1 MLFPQKVNSGFIAEG
16 MPYRAALRVK
26 LTLGLLFAGGAAIAA
41 IPEESYPEHAKS
53 SIHAYAYPAISHTL
67 RDTGIVIKG
76 RVTDTTGM
84 PLPGVSIT
92 LKTDPLKGVQTN
104 GSGEFTIKLTSPATL
119 VFSFM
124 GYIKHEQA
132 VSSSGSVE
140 VQLKSSDKMLGEVAI
155 VAFGTQKKT
164 TMVGSVTTI
173 NPKELKGPT
182 SNLTTMLAG
191 RLAGVIAMQTSGEP
205 GKDNADFFI
214 RGVTTFGSGKV
225 NPLILID
232 GRESS
237 PSDLARI
244 QPDDIS
250 GFSIL
255 KDATASSLYGA
266 RGANGV
272 ILVATKSGN
281 IGGTR
286 FNVRGENSNSRNT
299 QRMKLAD
306 NITYMRLANEAAIN
320 SGAMNRPYTE
330 DDIRHRVNK
339 DNKYVYPDNDWMGLL
354 LKSSTNNQRYNF
366 NVSGGVERA
375 QYYVSGTY
383 NIDNGLLRT
392 IDDNKFNSN
401 IKARN
406 YEIRSN
412 INVKLTKTTEAIIRT
427 TGRFY
432 DYRGPQGGSNALLT
446 NVTRANPVAFPAY
459 FPASFAPDERNPL
472 FGSARMPN
480 SNLMMNPFADAVSG
494 FTQNN
499 NSTLIAQLELKQDFG
514 FFLPGLSA
522 RVMAYTSR
530 YSEFSL
536 NRRFYPF
543 YYSVTVDPEEGVRGL
558 EPLNPGGGTNYL
570 DFQGGDKTASMYTY
584 MEAALNYNR
593 TIGEKHNVGAML
605 ITLLTNKSDANAGSL
620 ALSLPRRNQGISGR
634 FTYDYDSRYLM
645 EFNFGYNGSERF
657 DKRNRFGFFPSVGG
671 GWNVSEEKWFEPFLN
686 VVSRLKFRG
695 TYGVVGN
702 DQIGA
707 DWDRFFYLPNLS
719 LGGGPGYMFGDKW
732 SYGGGGTIIYR
743 YPNPFITWE
752 RAYKANIGVELEMF
766 KNFNLQAD
774 IFKERRTDILLSR
787 ANIPSTM
794 GLRSIQQANVGIG
807 EGKGI
812 DMTLEYKRNFSQHS
826 WLNVRGTF
834 TYATTKIIENEEPE
848 YGKDLQHLRREGHSD
863 QVRWGYV
870 AERLFTDEHDVANS
884 PRQFGI
890 AGLTGGDIKYVDI
903 NGDGEVNERDLVP
916 LGHPVRPE
924 INYGFGFTFK
934 YKAFDISTFF
944 QGSARSSTFIDAGG
958 IAPFIQQEN
967 TQRGLLKVIADDHW
981 SESNQDPYAFW
992 PRIRSVGWPN
1002 NTVMSSW
1009 WLRNGSFLR
1018 LKTVELGYELP
1029 DRYLRRM
1036 HLNALRFYV
1045 NGLNLLTFSTFKLW
1059 DPEMGGVQTSGY
1071 NNAFNYPVQRVI
1083 NAGINIGF

>member
-1 MLFPQKVNSGFIAEG
+1 MLFPLKVNSGITAD
-16 MPYRAALRVK
+16 RAILRLK
-26 LTLGLLFAGGAAIAA
+26 LTLGLFFAAGAAMAASPLAEDRPDNAKSTVSAGA
-41 IPEESYPEHAKS
+41 IPA
-53 SIHAYAYPAISHTL
+53 AYFAPK
-67 RDTGIVIKG
+67 DTGIVVKG
-76 RVTDTTGM
+76 RVTDSTGM

-104 GSGEFTIKLTSPATL
+104 GSGEYTIKIAGPSTL

-124 GYIKHEQA
+124 GYIKQELA
-132 VSSSGSVE
+132 VTDSRTLNVE
-140 VQLKSSDKMLGEVAI
+140 LKSSDKMLGEVAI

-232 GRESS
+232 GREST

-244 QPDDIS
+244 QPDDIA

-272 ILVATKSGN
+272 ILVATKSGG
-281 IGGTR
+281 ITSTR
-286 FNVRGENSNSRNT
+286 FNVRVENSNSSNT
-299 QRMKLAD
+299 QSLKLAD
-306 NITYMRLANEAAIN
+306 NITYMRLANEAGFN
-320 SGAMNRPYTE
+320 SGATTRRYTE
-330 DDIRHRVNK
+330 DAIRHRVNK
-339 DNKYVYPDNDWMGLL
+339 DNPYVYPNNDWMGLL
-354 LKSSTNNQRYNF
+354 LKNSTNNQRYNF
-366 NVSGGVERA
+366 NLSGGVERA

-392 IDDNKFNSN
+392 IADNSFNSN

-432 DYRGPQGGSNALLT
+432 DYRGPQGGSNQLFT
-446 NVTRANPVAFPAY
+446 NASRANPVAFPAY
-459 FPASFAPDERNPL
+459 FPASFAPDEKNPL
-472 FGSARMPN
+472 FGSARMTN
-480 SNLMMNPFADAVSG
+480 GSLMMNPFADAVSG

-514 FFLPGLSA
+514 FLVPGLSG
-522 RVMAYTSR
+522 RVMAYTQR
-530 YSEFSL
+530 YAEFNL

-543 YYSVTVDPEEGVRGL
+543 YYTVTVDPEEGVRGL
-558 EPLNPGGGTNYL
+558 EPLNPGGGTKYL
-570 DFQGGDKTASMYTY
+570 NFQGGDKRANIYTY
-584 MEAALNYNR
+584 MEAALNYNT
-593 TIGEKHNVGAML
+593 TIAKKHNIGGML
-605 ITLLTNKSDANAGSL
+605 ITLLSNNVDGNANDLLL
-620 ALSLPRRNQGISGR
+620 ALPRRNQGLSGR
-634 FTYDYDSRYLM
+634 FTYDYDSRYLV

-657 DKRNRFGFFPSVGG
+657 ERRNRFGFFPSVGA
-671 GWNVSEEKWFEPFLN
+671 GWNVSGEKWFEPLLP

-702 DQIGA
+702 DQIGSET
-707 DWDRFFYLPNLS
+707 DRFFYLANLS
-719 LGGGPGYMFGDKW
+719 LGGGNGYYFGDKFN
-732 SYGGGGTIIYR
+732 YGGGGTVINR

-752 RAYKANIGVELEMF
+752 RAYKTNIGLELEMF
-766 KNFNLQAD
+766 KDFSLQAD
-774 IFKERRTDILLSR
+774 IFKERRENILLSR
-787 ANIPSTM
+787 YNIPSTM
-794 GLRSIQQANVGIG
+794 GLRSIQQANVGVG

-812 DMTLEYKRNFSQHS
+812 DMTLEYKRTLNKNS

-834 TYATTKIIENEEPE
+834 TYATTKILENEEPA
-848 YGKDLQHLRREGHSD
+848 YDKSLWHLRREGRSD

-884 PRQFGI
+884 PSQFGI
-890 AGLTGGDIKYVDI
+890 RELAGGDIKYVDI
-903 NGDGEVNERDLVP
+903 DGDGMITDRDQVP
-916 LGHPVRPE
+916 IGHPIRPE
-924 INYGFGFTFK
+924 INYGFGFTYK
-934 YKAFDISTFF
+934 YKSFDISTFF
-944 QGSARSSTFIDAGG
+944 QGSARSSTYIDAGG
-958 IAPFIQQEN
+958 IAPFLEGSSS
-967 TQRGLLKVIADDHW
+967 QRGLLKVIADDHW
-981 SESNQDPYAFW
+981 SETNQDPYAFW
-992 PRIRSVGWPN
+992 PRVHATAFSN
-1002 NTVMSSW
+1002 NLFTSTW
-1009 WLRNGSFLR
+1009 WMRNGAFLR

-1029 DRYLRRM
+1029 DHLLKRM
-1036 HLNALRFYV
+1036 RVNALRLYV
-1045 NGLNLLTFSTFKLW
+1045 NGLNLLSFSSFKLW
-1059 DPEMGGVQTSGY
+1059 DPEMGGAQTNGN

-1083 NAGINIGF
+1083 NVGINLGF